1 MATAAHRIARDV
13 RKRRAKER
21 QAFTSVMRCARS
33 LVSRSRDA
41 CRRAFSGWF
50 MAACRTEADERIHEV
65 EEGAR
70 QHMMAQAR
78 TFQARLELLYHEGE
92 QLSVTRT

>member
-1 MATAAHRIARDV
+1 
-13 RKRRAKER
+13 
-21 QAFTSVMRCARS
+21 
-33 LVSRSRDA
+33 
-41 CRRAFSGWF
+41 

>member
-1 MATAAHRIARDV
+1 MPHR
-13 RKRRAKER
+13 
-21 QAFTSVMRCARS
+21 
-33 LVSRSRDA
+33 
-41 CRRAFSGWF
+41 
-50 MAACRTEADERIHEV
+50 ADERIHEV

-92 QLSVTRT
+92 QLSVHAFPLHTRRAAACEQERSMRRRPNG